1 MIVYSRSGLVTMKTS
16 LRIRSAGLFSTYL
29 LDNQLCSNA
38 QKLCC
43 WENVFS
49 NHLLPRY
56 VSIPAHSISSPLYLC
71 ELEVLSPVADHIA
84 LDQCGDGAGEL
95 EDVTVYSN
103 TCMVLQAKQKMNFSH
118 GLEFCQKKRMAVL
131 HNMTVE
137 DALAYDF
144 VK

>member
-1 MIVYSRSGLVTMKTS
+1 M
-16 LRIRSAGLFSTYL
+16 
-29 LDNQLCSNA
+29 
-38 QKLCC
+38 
-43 WENVFS
+43 
-49 NHLLPRY
+49 
-56 VSIPAHSISSPLYLC
+56 SISAHSISSPLYLC
-71 ELEVLSPVADHIA
+71 EVEVLSPVTDHIDLA
-84 LDQCGDGAGEL
+84 QCGDEAGQL